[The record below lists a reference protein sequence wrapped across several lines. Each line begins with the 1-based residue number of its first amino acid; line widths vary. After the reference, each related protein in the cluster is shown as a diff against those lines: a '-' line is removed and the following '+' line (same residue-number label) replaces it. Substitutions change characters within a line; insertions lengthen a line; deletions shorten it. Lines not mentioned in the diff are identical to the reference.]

1 MTKRRKLYK
10 EKRKDAKRRASD
22 AIQAVMRGVPPDD
35 AIKYF
40 RIFDHYA
47 LSMIRTLYIPKKPN
61 WKERYAAFDKMISDD
76 MRIWNLWKK
85 KSWIEKAK
93 EKFLSKLNS
102 DVEKQYIKDI
112 K

>member
-1 MTKRRKLYK
+1 MTKRRRLYE
-10 EKRKDAKRRASD
+10 EKRREAKRRASN
-22 AIQAVMRGVPPDD
+22 AIQAVMRGVHPDD

-47 LSMIRTLYIPKKPN
+47 LSMIRTLYIPK
-61 WKERYAAFDKMISDD
+61 E
-76 MRIWNLWKK
+76 

-102 DVEKQYIKDI
+102 DVEKQHIKDT